1 MDLNRRLLLGSAMR
15 ALVVAALAA
24 VSAELTPADALELI
38 GQAGVLGEWELT
50 GSLAATAARQEFSG
64 PIILKHT
71 GVCSAD
77 GPETR
82 SGEIRLQLLGA
93 SRVRATLTIDG
104 TPCTFRGTKS
114 DAYVGMMSCYDRRDA
129 PLRLWIK

>member
-1 MDLNRRLLLGSAMR
+1 MR
-15 ALVVAALAA
+15 ALLVAALAV
-24 VSAELTPADALELI
+24 VSAELTSADALELI

-50 GSLAATAARQEFSG
+50 GSLAATGAKQEFGG
-64 PIILKHT
+64 PIVLKHI
-71 GVCSAD
+71 GMCSAD

-82 SGEIRLQLLGA
+82 TGEIQLQMLGA

-104 TPCTFRGTKS
+104 NPCTYSGTKS
-114 DAYVGMMSCYDRRDA
+114 DAYIGMMSCRDRRDA